1 MAAAVYILCA
11 LTSIACMALLL
22 RGYAK
27 SRVRLLLWSGLGFAG
42 FAVNNILL
50 FADLVVY
57 PNLNLT
63 LARNLTGLG
72 GVLLLLYGLIWDI
85 RDGARGRA
93 GGAGREP

>member
-1 MAAAVYILCA
+1 MAAAVYVLCT

-22 RGYAK
+22 RGYVK

-50 FADLVVY
+50 FADLVLY
-57 PNLNLT
+57 PSVNLI
-63 LARNLTGLG
+63 LARNLTGLA
-72 GVLLLLYGLIWDI
+72 GVLLLLYGLIWDM
-85 RDGARGRA
+85 RDGARGRS

>member
-1 MAAAVYILCA
+1 MAAAVYILCT

-50 FADLVVY
+50 FADLIVF
-57 PNLNLT
+57 PHLPLG
-63 LARNLTGLG
+63 LARHLTGLL
-72 GVLLLLYGLIWDI
+72 GVMLLLYGLIWDM
-85 RDGARGRA
+85 RDGARGRSP
-93 GGAGREP
+93 GGG